1 MIGSN
6 VDPVVF
12 KDFAK
17 LYARVLRQKR
27 VDLEEQSSSFDDE
40 LFKFE
45 EDIGLPKFNAEK
57 EKKVQTSSEFHTVSQ
72 SNHIVHIFLFS
83 ICKLLLCAFTAK

>member
-40 LFKFE
+40 LFKFDE
-45 EDIGLPKFNAEK
+45 AMGIPKSNSDK
-57 EKKVQTSSEFHTVSQ
+57 DKKVQTSSKLHLVSQ
-72 SNHIVHIFLFS
+72 SNHILHIFLFS
-83 ICKLLLCAFTAK
+83 ISKLLLCAFTAK